1 LSNGKKD
8 LSIFQWKFNPDTGEY
23 ERHEVPLIYIK
34 PDDFWDRW
42 VKYEDYPFEQ
52 WREWEKLYTY
62 YNEDVLDAIDMV
74 VDDMDSFPEATT
86 IIKQIKRNIG
96 GNDETGVDKQSD

>member
-1 LSNGKKD
+1 LSNGKRD
-8 LSIFQWKFNPDTGEY
+8 LSIFQWKLNPDTGEY
-23 ERHEVPLIYIK
+23 EAVPLNIT
-34 PDDFWDRW
+34 PEEFRDRW
-42 VKYEDYPFEQ
+42 VKYDDYPFEQ

-74 VDDMDSFPEATT
+74 VDDMDSFPEANS

-96 GNDETGVDKQSD
+96 GNDETGVDK